1 MSPVFVNRAI
11 MPVPKRYMKGVT
23 MKRPDF
29 YPVRS
34 LIFVDLAHEDYR
46 IKLEN
51 WLYRYHVPDSISQ
64 FGPYVSKYAFYQALP
79 VPPGGERFGTVR
91 MQMTEHYWLANPND
105 IREFVHHKALT
116 EFFPKDVLIWQ
127 NNLPDEGH
135 SHFITKGEEENFEGD
150 DARSTK
156 GNEALGTVPF
166 VFAFVPVW
174 WEDDFKGE
182 GRTVEDGPNYR
193 WQFMVRYPEGVS
205 REEGDKWLKE
215 EFIPAF
221 TDCEEVTRCLSS
233 RIMKEVNNCDFD
245 RLVEMWFPCQT
256 AWVNAVEKASKKCKK
271 PEWAETS
278 DFPYLKKS
286 YGFTGIFLSDIAR
299 SDNMTQYHGYIT
311 MR

>member
-1 MSPVFVNRAI
+1 
-11 MPVPKRYMKGVT
+11 

-34 LIFVDLAHEDYR
+34 IIFVDLAHEDYR

-51 WLYRYHVPDSISQ
+51 WLYRYHIADSISQ

-79 VPPGGERFGTVR
+79 TPPGGERFGTIR

-105 IREFVHHKALT
+105 IHDFQHHKALT
-116 EFFPKDVLIWQ
+116 EYFPTDVLVWQ
-127 NNLPDEGH
+127 NNIPDMGH
-135 SHFITKGEEENFEGD
+135 SHVIDKSEEINIEGD
-150 DARSTK
+150 DARATK
-156 GNEALGTVPF
+156 GNEDLGTVPF
-166 VFAFVPVW
+166 IFAFVPVW

-193 WQFMVRYPEGVS
+193 WQFMVKYPEGVS
-205 REEGDKWLKE
+205 REDGDKWLKE

-221 TDCEEVTRCLSS
+221 TAQDQCTRCLSS
-233 RIMKEVNNCDFD
+233 NIIKEVNDCAFD
-245 RLVEMWFPCQT
+245 RIVEMWFPCQT
-256 AWVNAVEKASKKCKK
+256 AWVEAVASAAETCAK
-271 PEWAETS
+271 PAWAETE

-286 YGFTGIFLSDIAR
+286 YGFAGIFLSDIAR
-299 SDNMTQYHGYIT
+299 SDNMTQFNGYIT

>member
-1 MSPVFVNRAI
+1 MMR
-11 MPVPKRYMKGVT
+11 
-23 MKRPDF
+23 RPDF

-34 LIFVDLAHEDYR
+34 LIYVDLAKEDYR

-51 WLYRYHVPDSISQ
+51 WLYRYHIPDSISQ

-79 VPPGGERFGTVR
+79 TPPGGERFGTVR
-91 MQMTEHYWLANPND
+91 MQLTEHYWLANPND

-116 EFFPKDVLIWQ
+116 EYFPPDVLVWQ
-127 NNLPDEGH
+127 NNLPDPEGPH
-135 SHFITKGEEENFEGD
+135 IITAEDKAEEADINMEGD

-156 GNEALGTVPF
+156 GNEELGTVPF

-174 WEDDFKGE
+174 WEKDFKGE

-205 REEGDKWLKE
+205 KEDGDKWMFE
-215 EFIPAF
+215 NFIKAY
-221 TDCEEVTRCLSS
+221 TDQDECIRCLSS
-233 RIMKEVNNCDFD
+233 AVQKEINGCDFD
-245 RLVEMWFPCQT
+245 RVVEMWFPCQS
-256 AWVNAVEKASKKCKK
+256 AWVTATEKAAEVCAK
-271 PEWAETS
+271 PEWAETE

-299 SDNMTQYHGYIT
+299 SDNLTQYRGYIT